1 MKAFLLERFPVILAI
16 SLFLVIAAL
25 LYYVKPKLMFD
36 KNNEVREFGF
46 EGDRTVFTYPV
57 VLGICA
63 VFIYLIAFIFVSF
76 YNNNM

>member
-1 MKAFLLERFPVILAI
+1 MKAFLLERSPVIIAV
-16 SLFLVIAAL
+16 SLFVVIAAL
-25 LYYVKPKLMFD
+25 LYYAKPKLMFD
-36 KNNEVREFGF
+36 KNKEIREFGF
-46 EGDRTVFTYPV
+46 EDDRTVFTYPV